1 MRTWIIYIHTSEE
14 SGKSYIGTT
23 HRSILERWTEHI
35 KETKGGSTRHFHRAI
50 RLYGVHN
57 WKHETLCDN
66 ITTLEEAYALEKYFI
81 KKHNTFESGYNLSV
95 GGEGC
100 STGILGKYR
109 KALTWYHD
117 TQGKVVCT
125 PAELCTQYEV
135 PVEGVRNL
143 LKGVYKSTYG
153 WALKKEVTKKK
164 YITYDLRAEVTA
176 YHETLGTFTGT
187 LEEFK
192 KVVDK
197 PFGHITKLLNKKYKA
212 VAGWRLSENVHI
224 PVYKKV
230 YGFDSASKEL
240 VVIYPSSFEA
250 SRQLSLPRKET
261 MCEWLG
267 SSCGK
272 LYNNI
277 IYTYDVNYIIN
288 KGR

>member
-1 MRTWIIYIHTSEE
+1 M
-14 SGKSYIGTT
+14 T
-23 HRSILERWTEHI
+23 HRDILKRWTEHV
-35 KETKGGSTRHFHRAI
+35 KEAKGGSTRYFYRAI

-57 WKHETLCDN
+57 WRHETLCDN
-66 ITTLEEAYALEKYFI
+66 ITTLEEAYTLEKYFI
-81 KKHNTFESGYNLSV
+81 KKYKTFESGYNLSV

-100 STGILGKYR
+100 STGLLSKYK
-109 KALTWYHD
+109 KAFTWYHD

-125 PAELCTQYEV
+125 PVELCTQYEV
-135 PVEGVRNL
+135 PAEGVRNL
-143 LKGVYKSTYG
+143 LKGRYKSTYG

-164 YITYDLRAEVTA
+164 HTTYDLQAEIIA

-192 KVVDK
+192 KVVGK
-197 PFGHITKLLNKKYKA
+197 PFGHITKLLTKKYNA
-212 VAGWRLSENVHI
+212 VAGWRLSENAYI

-230 YGFDSASKEL
+230 YGFDSVSNEL
-240 VVIYPSSFEA
+240 IVTYPSSFEA

-267 SSCGK
+267 SSYSK
-272 LYNNI
+272 LRNGVM
-277 IYTYDVNYIIN
+277 YTYDVNYTIN